1 MAFFE
6 RKWVMALS
14 VLIVIVGFNGIS
26 GWLDSR
32 GEKLLDVP
40 GAVQPSV
47 EASETENPV
56 LIEAAP
62 VMVTVHICGAVVSP
76 GVFTLPEGSRIRD
89 ALEQAG
95 GFSEKADTISVNLA
109 EVITDGQQIVIYE
122 QYEGT
127 EISGTPGPAKAK
139 APGAAASGLPVSI
152 NQGSLEALMLL
163 NGIGEKTAQKIMDY
177 RKAQGGFKTIEELK
191 NVPGIGDKKFEQ
203 IKNDVRL

>member
-32 GEKLLDVP
+32 DEKLLDDP

-62 VMVTVHICGAVVSP
+62 VLVTVHICGAVVSP
-76 GVFTLPEGSRIRD
+76 GVFTLPEGSRIKD

-127 EISGTPGPAKAK
+127 ELSGTPGPAKAK
-139 APGAAASGLPVSI
+139 ASGAAVSGLPVSI

>member
-6 RKWVMALS
+6 RKWVMALI

-32 GEKLLDVP
+32 DEKLLDIQ

-47 EASETENPV
+47 ELSETDDPV
-56 LIEAAP
+56 LIETAP
-62 VMVTVHICGAVVSP
+62 ALVTVHICGAVVSP

-89 ALEQAG
+89 ALELAG

-109 EVITDGQQIVIYE
+109 EVITDGQQVVIYE

-127 EISGTPGPAKAK
+127 EISGAPGPVKAK
-139 APGAAASGLPVSI
+139 APGTAVSGLPVSI